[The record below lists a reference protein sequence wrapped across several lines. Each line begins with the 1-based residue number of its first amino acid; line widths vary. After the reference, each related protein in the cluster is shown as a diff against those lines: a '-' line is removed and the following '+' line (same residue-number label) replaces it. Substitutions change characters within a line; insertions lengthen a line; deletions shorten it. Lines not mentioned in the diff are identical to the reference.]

1 MSRPPLLRIVTG
13 LAALGLAASACTA
26 SDAGPALDGGPST
39 PALIAVEVASA
50 DLYAGAPQRFLAG
63 LLAPEGRLV
72 SFGTIEMRFAYT
84 GTVEEPTEPQPG
96 PEATAAFIPTPG
108 TPDGGAAGPSLTLPS
123 EGRGVYQAEGVTFD
137 RAGIWQVT
145 VSADLATGDGGP
157 QTATASF
164 FVAGE
169 PALPAPGQPALRTEN
184 LTVDSKDAPEGAIDS
199 RALASGRIPDSEL
212 HRWTIADAI
221 AEGRPALVVFATP
234 TFCISRFCG
243 PVTDAVAGLAARF
256 GDRAVFIHIEIW
268 RDHDNFVINRA
279 AADWLLRDGDLVE
292 PWLFLIGADG
302 NVADR
307 WGVLFDPDEVAKE
320 LRQLPVMS

>member
-1 MSRPPLLRIVTG
+1 MSRPLLLPIVAG

-26 SDAGPALDGGPST
+26 SDPGPTPDGGPTT
-39 PALIAVEVASA
+39 PPLFSVEVASA
-50 DLYAGAPQRFLAG
+50 DLYAGVPQRFLAG

-72 SFGTIEMRFAYT
+72 SFGTVEMRFAYT
-84 GTVEEPTEPQPG
+84 GTVEEPTQPQPG
-96 PEATAAFIPTPG
+96 PEATAAFVPVPG

-145 VSADLATGDGGP
+145 VSADIAIGDGSP

-164 FVAGE
+164 FVGEE

-199 RALASGRIPDSEL
+199 RAVERGRIPDVEL
-212 HRWTIADAI
+212 HRWTIAAAI
-221 AEGRPALVVFATP
+221 AQGRPALVVFATP

-243 PVTDAVAGLAARF
+243 PVTDAVAKLARRY

-268 RDHDNFVINRA
+268 RDHDNGVINRA

-302 NVADR
+302 DVADR
-307 WGVLFDPDEVAKE
+307 WGVLFDPDEVAEE